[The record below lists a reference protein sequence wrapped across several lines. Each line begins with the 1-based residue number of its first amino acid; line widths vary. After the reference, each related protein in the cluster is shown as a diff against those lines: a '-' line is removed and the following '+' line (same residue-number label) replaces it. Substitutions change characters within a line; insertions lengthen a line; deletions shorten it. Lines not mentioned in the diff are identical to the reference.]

1 MPVAHAVASGMNGL
15 RAAGDLVARLEMTK
29 GMRLADAK
37 QYVAGRLGGG
47 VSDLADPIAMHEL
60 RGELRLGRVFE
71 AETTYPGDPSPLE
84 AKRNI
89 ADLLDVRV
97 NGIAQG
103 RDRVAHWPPPETRHR
118 DAPPTGRSVRPS
130 K

>member
-15 RAAGDLVARLEMTK
+15 RAAGDLVARLEMTR

-37 QYVAGRLGGG
+37 KFVADRLGAG
-47 VSDLADPIAMHEL
+47 VEDLADPLVMHEL

-71 AETTYPGDPSPLE
+71 TETTYPGDPSPLE

-89 ADLLDVRV
+89 AELLALPVNCVVRR
-97 NGIAQG
+97 GG
-103 RDRVAHWPPPETRHR
+103 MPL
-118 DAPPTGRSVRPS
+118 
-130 K
+130 

>member
-15 RAAGDLVARLEMTK
+15 RAAGDLVARLEMTR

-37 QYVAGRLGGG
+37 QHVADRLGAG
-47 VSDLADPIAMHEL
+47 VADLAAPLVMHEL

-84 AKRNI
+84 AKCNI
-89 ADLLDVRV
+89 AERLGVPV
-97 NGIAQG
+97 NGVARR
-103 RDRVAHWPPPETRHR
+103 RD
-118 DAPPTGRSVRPS
+118 
-130 K
+130 